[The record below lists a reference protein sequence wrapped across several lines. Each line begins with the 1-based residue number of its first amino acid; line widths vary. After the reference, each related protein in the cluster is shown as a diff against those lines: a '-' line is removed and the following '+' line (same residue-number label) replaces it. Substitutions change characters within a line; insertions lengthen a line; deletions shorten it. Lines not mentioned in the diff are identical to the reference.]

1 MFSDVGLVS
10 LFIVVGLVVVGGPLG
25 LVSMLG
31 LLGLMGNGHGG
42 SGGFCGSGGFVGL
55 VRLVCF
61 DFVPMHKTG
70 SYNLVK

>member
-42 SGGFCGSGGFVGL
+42 SGGVL
-55 VRLVCF
+55 WVRWVCESSASCVF
-61 DFVPMHKTG
+61 RFRSDA
-70 SYNLVK
+70 

>member
-31 LLGLMGNGHGG
+31 LLGIMGLVGNGHGG
-42 SGGFCGSGGFVGL
+42 SGGVL
-55 VRLVCF
+55 WVRWVCESSASCVF
-61 DFVPMHKTG
+61 RFRSDA
-70 SYNLVK
+70 

>member
-10 LFIVVGLVVVGGPLG
+10 LVIVVGLVVVGGPLG
-25 LVSMLG
+25 LVSMLA
-31 LLGLMGNGHGG
+31 LLGLMGNGHG
-42 SGGFCGSGGFVGL
+42 GSGGFVGL